1 MERFKKTSVE
11 KKTLLG
17 LALDIC
23 KHMSELNKCA
33 SEVNECKSGVSGA
46 FKRYL
51 YEKERDERENSCPS
65 SNGILSRWIHITS

>member
-1 MERFKKTSVE
+1 MERFIKTYAK

-17 LALDIC
+17 LALGIC
-23 KHMSELNKCA
+23 EGTSKLNKCA

-51 YEKERDERENSCPS
+51 YEKERDERENSRPGS
-65 SNGILSRWIHITS
+65 SKILSC

>member
-1 MERFKKTSVE
+1 MEMFIKTYAK

-17 LALDIC
+17 LAFGIYEGT
-23 KHMSELNKCA
+23 SALNKCA

-65 SNGILSRWIHITS
+65 SNGILSRWICIEP